1 MTHKAA
7 PVHCRVGY
15 PDRGARGGRHGQAP
29 PQARRD
35 VPGPCGAAE
44 LDPRRGDL
52 RAQLIGE
59 RGSSDCPVTA
69 NVPLCQ

>member
-1 MTHKAA
+1 M
-7 PVHCRVGY
+7 
-15 PDRGARGGRHGQAP
+15 ARPR

-59 RGSSDCPVTA
+59 RGSSDGHAAGGSYSCCPVSVILVRGKITDLA
-69 NVPLCQ
+69 RDQIE